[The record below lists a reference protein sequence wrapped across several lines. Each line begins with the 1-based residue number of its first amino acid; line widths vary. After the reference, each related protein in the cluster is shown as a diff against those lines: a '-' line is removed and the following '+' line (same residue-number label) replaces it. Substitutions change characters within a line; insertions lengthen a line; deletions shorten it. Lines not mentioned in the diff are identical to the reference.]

1 MNNIERNN
9 VIRKRLQLGCMGVL
23 LIILGLVVVHIH
35 SCMMVYDILFD
46 RKDLGVKIGKIEVT
60 VDSRKT
66 IHSVFRVRAHRDLNP
81 PLEECLI
88 IYKVPV
94 SKDFFFGIMSLKVG
108 PDWVAIFN
116 DSWTECLP
124 LGKWIFMSDMTYSS
138 YFIEG
143 DMKGMD
149 AKYEVEEEGAFLHY
163 RIEPGGGPYTSMIEF
178 RIPKIW
184 LNGIPVRKPFPGRKR
199 ENKKVIVL
207 PRRFWKDIDMSSWVE

>member
-1 MNNIERNN
+1 MKIFE
-9 VIRKRLQLGCMGVL
+9 KHCFTKESWLTGCAVVL
-23 LIILGLVVVHIH
+23 LITAGLCLLHIH
-35 SCMMVYDILFD
+35 SCVMVYDILFD

-124 LGKWIFMSDMTYSS
+124 LGKWIFMSDMTYPS

-163 RIEPGGGPYTSMIEF
+163 RIEPGGGSYTSRIEF

-207 PRRFWKDIDMSSWVE
+207 PYRLWKDADKNS

>member
-1 MNNIERNN
+1 MKNIEKNN

-66 IHSVFRVRAHRDLNP
+66 VHSVFRVRAYDDLIS
-81 PLEECLI
+81 PLGDCLI

-94 SKDFFFGIMSLKVG
+94 SKDFLFGVRSLKVG

-124 LGKWIFMSDMTYSS
+124 LGKWIFMSDMTYST
-138 YFIEG
+138 FFVEG

-149 AKYEVEEEGAFLHY
+149 AKYEVAEEEAFLHY

-184 LNGIPVRKPFPGRKR
+184 LNGIPVRKPFPGRKQ
-199 ENKKVIVL
+199 ENKKVIAL